1 MLLPYLLVALGAL
14 SLFIGCSPKVEKKP
28 PVIAIMSDL
37 GTQDAALGYLRGLL
51 TSSQPTTRLWEIS
64 HDIIPG
70 DLLQAAYLIDA
81 VGRDLPAES
90 LIIALVQAE
99 TSKLSPAPLLIRTKS
114 NKFYLGPDNGLFQW
128 VIRREGLAQAW
139 LVDPLTAAA
148 TEARPKIMG
157 GLLHD
162 AYYRATAALKDGA
175 LPSFLSLPKGKLV
188 ALPILEPKVSGRNIN
203 CTIIGIDRRGNLITN
218 IPLGISE
225 VLQEGK
231 AYRVTLGGRGGPVMA
246 PLLGAVTD
254 IPEGRTLL
262 IYNAEGW
269 LTLAIHKGSAA
280 QQYKIT
286 RGETLLIQP

>member
-1 MLLPYLLVALGAL
+1 
-14 SLFIGCSPKVEKKP
+14 VEKRP
-28 PVIAIMSDL
+28 PVIAILSDL
-37 GTQDAALGYLRGLL
+37 GTQDAALGHLRSLL
-51 TSSQPTTRLWEIS
+51 ANSQPTTRLWEIS
-64 HDIIPG
+64 HDVSPG
-70 DLLQAAYLIDA
+70 DLLQGAYLVDA
-81 VGRDLPAES
+81 AGRDLPAES

-99 TSKLSPAPLLIRTKS
+99 TNKSSPTPLLIRTKS

-139 LVDPLTAAA
+139 TVDPTTSEA
-148 TEARPKIMG
+148 TEARPKTMG

-162 AYYRATAALKDGA
+162 AYFRAAAALKDGA
-175 LPSFLSLPKGKLV
+175 LPSSLSLHKGKLV
-188 ALPILEPKVSGRNIN
+188 ALPTLEPKVSGRNIN
-203 CTIIGIDRRGNLITN
+203 GTIIGIDRRGNLVTN

-269 LTLAIHKGSAA
+269 LTIAIHKGSAA